1 MGAVLFEHNKAAY
14 AAAAAMLQE
23 TGKAAVVHPTGTGK
37 SFIGFKLC
45 EDHPDRRVCW
55 LSPSE
60 YIFKTQLENY
70 TAAGGDE
77 LENIS
82 FFTYAKLMLMSGA
95 EVSEIK
101 PDYIVLDEF
110 HRCGAE
116 MWGKGVQ
123 ALLSVYPGASIL
135 GLSATSIRYLD
146 NQRDMAD
153 ELFDG
158 NVASEMTLGEAIVR
172 GVLQPPKYVLSV
184 FAYQKDLDRFQRRAN
199 QAKSKAVREKAAKLL
214 EALRR
219 TLEQA
224 DGLDMVFQKHMTD
237 RQGKYLAFCANA
249 EHMDEM
255 IARVPEW
262 FGKIDP
268 APHVYR
274 AYSEDPA
281 TSKVFTDFKADNSE
295 HLRLLFCIDM
305 LNEGIHV
312 EDVAGVILFRP
323 TVSPII
329 YKQQIG
335 RALSAGKSREPVI
348 FDVVN
353 NIENL
358 YSIGTIQQEMEQA
371 AEYFRFHGQG
381 ERIVHDHF
389 QILDEVRNCRQ
400 LFEELE
406 DTLSASWELMYQY
419 AEEYYRRNGHLNVP
433 RRYKTPEGYSL
444 GNWLSTQRKVRAGQQ
459 YGNLSV
465 EQIVRLNAIGMV
477 WENRLEL
484 AWERGYQ
491 AASTYYQGHGDL
503 LAEKG
508 YISQNGYPLG
518 QWLTNQRTAK
528 VLGKLTSDHE
538 KRLDKIGMVWSK
550 NDYQWKQNFQAAER
564 YYREHGNLDVPAAY
578 VEDGVTLGRWLSV
591 QRRAKKEGRL
601 SEGQVRRLEQLGIVW
616 EDVYTRR
623 WEYGYQQAKKWYAV
637 HHDLEPP
644 ATYID
649 SDGFPLGKWLDR
661 HRMIAPYTGRRAIQL
676 TPERKAK
683 LDALGMRWEKKP
695 DPWEVRYDLARA
707 FYEEHGHLR
716 VPADY
721 KPEGIWLNKW
731 LSEQKQIMAGKRKGK
746 SLTADQLRRL
756 KAISF
761 DDLNSKERAW
771 EEQYAQA
778 KAYFDRHGDLEV
790 PAGFVAENGRRLDI
804 WVFRQRKK
812 YRDGKLS
819 PERRRRLEAVGVARQ
834 EERDGTQ
841 MVPRKRAEIWQNGTV

>member
-1 MGAVLFEHNKAAY
+1 MGVALFEHNKTAY
-14 AAAAAMLQE
+14 AAAAAMLRE
-23 TGKAAVVHPTGTGK
+23 TGKAAVIHPTGTGK

-45 EDHPDRRVCW
+45 GDHPDRRVCW

-70 TAAGGDE
+70 AAAGGDG
-77 LENIS
+77 LKNIS
-82 FFTYAKLMLMSGA
+82 FFTYAKLMVMGGA
-95 EVSEIK
+95 EIAEIK

-116 MWGKGVQ
+116 MWGKGVR
-123 ALLSVYPGASIL
+123 ALLSAYPDAPIL
-135 GLSATSIRYLD
+135 GLSATNIRYLD

-172 GVLQPPKYVLSV
+172 GILQPPKYVLSV
-184 FAYQKDLDRFQRRAN
+184 FAYQKDLDRLQKRVG

-224 DGLDMVFQKHMTD
+224 DGLDEVFRKHMTD
-237 RQGKYLAFCANA
+237 RQGKYLVFCANA

-255 IARVPEW
+255 AARTPEW

-274 AYSEDPA
+274 AYSEDPQ
-281 TSKVFTDFKADNSE
+281 TSEAFANFKADDSN

-312 EDVAGVILFRP
+312 DDVAGVILFRP
-323 TVSPII
+323 TVSPIV

-335 RALSAGKSREPVI
+335 RALSAGKSRKPVV

-358 YSIGTIQQEMEQA
+358 YSISAVQQEMEQA
-371 AEYFRFHGQG
+371 AGYFRFHGQG
-381 ERIVHDHF
+381 ERVVHDRF
-389 QILDEVRNCRQ
+389 QILDEVRDCRR

-406 DTLSASWELMYQY
+406 DTLSASWELMYRQ
-419 AEEYYRRNGHLNVP
+419 AEGYYRRNGHLNVP

-444 GNWLSTQRKVRAGQQ
+444 GNWLSTQRKVRAGRQ
-459 YGNLSV
+459 YGNLGV
-465 EQIVRLNAIGMV
+465 ERIARLNAIGMV

-491 AASTYYQGHGDL
+491 AASAYYQEHRDL
-503 LAEKG
+503 LAEKDFLT
-508 YISQNGYPLG
+508 SEGYPLG
-518 QWLTNQRTAK
+518 CWLTNQRTAQA
-528 VLGKLTSDHE
+528 LGKLLPDRK
-538 KRLDKIGMVWSK
+538 KRLDGIGMVWNK
-550 NDYQWKQNFQAAER
+550 NDYQWERNFQAAER
-564 YYREHGNLDVPAAY
+564 YYRKHGNLDVPAAY
-578 VEDGVTLGRWLSV
+578 AENDAALGRWLSV
-591 QRRAKKEGRL
+591 QRRAKSEGKL
-601 SEGQVRRLEQLGIVW
+601 SEEQIQRLERLGIIW
-616 EDVYTRR
+616 EDQYTRR
-623 WEYGYQQAKKWYAV
+623 WEYGYQQAKKWYAA

-644 ATYID
+644 ATYVTE
-649 SDGFPLGKWLDR
+649 DGFPLGKWLDR
-661 HRMIAPYTGRRAIQL
+661 HRRKAIHL

-695 DPWEVRYDLARA
+695 DPWEVRYQLARA
-707 FYEEHGHLR
+707 FYEQHGHLR

-721 KPEGIWLNKW
+721 KPQGIWLNKW
-731 LSEQKQIMAGKRKGK
+731 LNEQKQIIVGKRKGK
-746 SLTADQLRRL
+746 SLTADQLLRL

-761 DDLNSKERAW
+761 AP
-771 EEQYAQA
+771 EQ
-778 KAYFDRHGDLEV
+778 RRG
-790 PAGFVAENGRRLDI
+790 PAAGSRRTGP
-804 WVFRQRKK
+804 QQ
-812 YRDGKLS
+812 DGAGQH
-819 PERRRRLEAVGVARQ
+819 PG
-834 EERDGTQ
+834 
-841 MVPRKRAEIWQNGTV
+841 